1 MPDNKPK
8 FVLPLTVVG
17 PADVNRLQLE
27 LEALEDHL
35 RQQTQTEQ
43 VPKLPKMSRM
53 LDSLAE
59 HNTADLLQQADRDRL
74 EAFLKALQQHA
85 PTIHISFAAEPS
97 AVFTQKVLT
106 WLRGNISSYI
116 LLQIGLQP
124 TIAAGCVVRTTNK
137 IFDMSLRQY
146 LSDSRHLLVEA
157 LHNLKAEEEA
167 ATRTRRAA
175 EIARIDQASKAQAAI
190 VQTTPATAKTVTVAS
205 APPVTPEAAPVLQAV
220 PETTDSQPASQSATP
235 EGAKP

>member
-27 LEALEDHL
+27 LEALENYL
-35 RQQTQTEQ
+35 RQQAQAEQ
-43 VPKLPKMSRM
+43 VSKLPKMSRM
-53 LDSLAE
+53 LESLAE
-59 HNTADLLQQADRDRL
+59 HNAADLLQQADRDRL

-167 ATRTRRAA
+167 AARTRRAA
-175 EIARIDQASKAQAAI
+175 EIARIDQAAKAKTAAA
-190 VQTTPATAKTVTVAS
+190 VQTTPATTKTVTS
-205 APPVTPEAAPVLQAV
+205 TAPAAPQAAPALQAV
-220 PETTDSQPASQSATP
+220 PETAEPAPA
-235 EGAKP
+235 EGANA